1 MELRRLQVLEANGV
15 HVEAH
20 HSTFVGSHGQPG
32 DASQSTP
39 RKDSEGEG
47 CDVSIPEPQ
56 SGVSGRPV
64 ALPLLM
70 LTGLGRSGLR
80 EWIFLPKGWD
90 VQALQRR
97 FRFSGTARS
106 RTRQCLATPVSVAE
120 MVAVYGETSLIPQA
134 SPRKLASL
142 LSHTV
147 IAVEL
152 TVLKDA
158 AAIAEAIADAR
169 SNSR

>member
-1 MELRRLQVLEANGV
+1 MELRRLQVIEANRV
-15 HVEAH
+15 DIVAH
-20 HSTFVGSHGQPG
+20 PATVVGSHDRPG
-32 DASQSTP
+32 DTPQSAP
-39 RKDSEGEG
+39 RNHSEGEG
-47 CDVSIPEPQ
+47 CVVSLPEPQ

-64 ALPLLM
+64 ALPLLV
-70 LTGLGRSGLR
+70 LTGLSRSGLR

-120 MVAVYGETSLIPQA
+120 MVAVYGDTSLTPQA
-134 SPRKLASL
+134 SPRRLATL

-158 AAIAEAIADAR
+158 SAIAEAIADAR
-169 SNSR
+169 SNRR